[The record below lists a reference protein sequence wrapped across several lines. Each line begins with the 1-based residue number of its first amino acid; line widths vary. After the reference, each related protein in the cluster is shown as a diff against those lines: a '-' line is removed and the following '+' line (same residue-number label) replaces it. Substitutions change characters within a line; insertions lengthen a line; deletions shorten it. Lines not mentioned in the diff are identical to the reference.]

1 MIYQSFLDDSK
12 DRLQARLMVSAGFIG
27 TQAEWRSLRS
37 GWAAV
42 LRKHDI
48 KYFKSSEYYSLTGEF
63 AKFRSDVYPKPKGR
77 EAAQQIRSE
86 LQAVMKRHS
95 GIRGVG
101 ISVPLETYY
110 RVYDERPEAK
120 GTLPADPNQ
129 AALVSV
135 INETAK
141 IAKAQRGRNMVTFVH
156 DDDDHFD
163 NLRSAV
169 RKFKDVNAGIA
180 KYIGGFAPLD
190 DKLHPPL
197 QAADMVANY
206 TLQLGL
212 QGLES
217 DDMKANVQEMRENI
231 GLLGVWDEG
240 YILSVL
246 KANLLR
252 KGRPIPIDLESD
264 EYG

>member
-12 DRLQARLMVSAGFIG
+12 DPLQARLMVSAGFVG
-27 TQAEWRSLRS
+27 TPAEWGSLRS

-63 AKFRSDVYPKPKGR
+63 AKFRGDAYPKPKGR

-86 LQAVMKRHS
+86 LQAVMNRHS

-110 RVYDERPEAK
+110 RVYERPEAK
-120 GTLPADPNQ
+120 GALPADPYQ

-135 INETAK
+135 IYETAK
-141 IAKAQRGRNMVTFVH
+141 IAKSQQGRNMVTFVH

-169 RKFKDVNAGIA
+169 GKFKDVNADIA

-197 QAADMVANY
+197 QAADMVSNY

-217 DDMKANVQEMRENI
+217 GDFKANVQEMRENI

-246 KANLLR
+246 KVNLLR